1 MEYTVNQL
9 AKLSGV
15 SPRTLRYYDQIG
27 LLKPLRVEPNGYR
40 VYGGAQVDALQQIR
54 FFTELGFA
62 LKDVLRL
69 TNSPEYD
76 KERALCGHLLAL
88 KAEKERIGRLIENV
102 EKTLEAQ
109 KGGTEMSNKEK
120 FEGFKRELIRE
131 NEAKYGA
138 EIRQKY
144 GDETVDASNEKLLA
158 MDEQGFKDAKALE
171 EELARR
177 LAEAAAIGDPASPL
191 AQTVC
196 ELHKKWLCIYWP
208 QGTYSKESHLALA
221 EMYVEDPRFRQYYDA
236 ISPGAAKFLHDALL
250 IFCA

>member
-27 LLKPLRVEPNGYR
+27 LLKPLRVEQNGYR

-69 TNSPEYD
+69 TSSPEYD
-76 KERALCGHLLAL
+76 RERALARHLLAL
-88 KAEKERIGRLIENV
+88 KTEKERIERLIENV
-102 EKTLEAQ
+102 QKTLEAQ
-109 KGGTEMSNKEK
+109 KGGSKMNDHDK
-120 FEGFKRELIRE
+120 FEGFKRELIQE

-144 GDETVDASNEKLLA
+144 GDETVDASNEKFLA
-158 MDEQGFKDAKALE
+158 MDEREFKDVKELE

-196 ELHKKWLCIYWP
+196 EMHKKWLCFYWP
-208 QGTYSKESHLALA
+208 EGTYSKESHLGLA
-221 EMYVEDPRFRQYYDA
+221 EMYVEDPRFRQHYDA
-236 ISPGAAKFLHDALL
+236 IYPGAAKFLHDALM